1 MKTFVV
7 TGASGYIGSHM
18 CYELRQKYPDCII
31 VGVDKV
37 QKNKLKH
44 LYDDFMC
51 YDLAKTNA
59 CVFDRYKA
67 DCVFHFAAYASVPE
81 GEEKPFSYYYNNLM
95 SSMRILDEA
104 IYHGIKNFI
113 FSSSCAV
120 YGRPDYHGEP
130 VDEYAYE
137 MPESVYANTKYMFEQ
152 ILEAAQKEHK
162 INAGI
167 LRYFN
172 AAGRNVEAGLYEEHN
187 PETHLIPNLMKNKVV
202 EVYGNEYPTRDG
214 TAIRDYIHVI
224 DICKA
229 HIKAYEYMRDND
241 QGILCNIGTG
251 KGYSVLEVIAEVQ
264 KITGLKEIKFHAPRD
279 GDVPELYSDVS
290 RMRNDLQFTPEHDIV
305 SIIESMRN

>member
-1 MKTFVV
+1 
-7 TGASGYIGSHM
+7 
-18 CYELRQKYPDCII
+18 
-31 VGVDKV
+31 
-37 QKNKLKH
+37 
-44 LYDDFMC
+44 
-51 YDLAKTNA
+51 
-59 CVFDRYKA
+59 
-67 DCVFHFAAYASVPE
+67 
-81 GEEKPFSYYYNNLM
+81 
-95 SSMRILDEA
+95 MRILDEA

-229 HIKAYEYMRDND
+229 HIKAYEYMLDND